1 MNFANFV
8 FALHDTSGIA
18 KYGNEGGGVRAYS
31 VKRPLI
37 LFFFKFKGERKG
49 FKHQFY

>member
-18 KYGNEGGGVRAYS
+18 KYGNEGGGGGGPTV
-31 VKRPLI
+31 VKGL
-37 LFFFKFKGERKG
+37 
-49 FKHQFY
+49 